1 MRGKDKE
8 EEEKEEEDRERGGE
22 YTQYLTELIQ
32 RQDTG
37 LSGWRYS
44 ILWTGG
50 SSGVTE
56 PIRWEKEWERV
67 ESREEE
73 IWYLC

>member
-37 LSGWRYS
+37 LSG
-44 ILWTGG
+44 
-50 SSGVTE
+50 
-56 PIRWEKEWERV
+56 
-67 ESREEE
+67 
-73 IWYLC
+73 

>member
-8 EEEKEEEDRERGGE
+8 RMRKKRKIEKEEEDRERGGK

-37 LSGWRYS
+37 LSG
-44 ILWTGG
+44 
-50 SSGVTE
+50 
-56 PIRWEKEWERV
+56 
-67 ESREEE
+67 
-73 IWYLC
+73 